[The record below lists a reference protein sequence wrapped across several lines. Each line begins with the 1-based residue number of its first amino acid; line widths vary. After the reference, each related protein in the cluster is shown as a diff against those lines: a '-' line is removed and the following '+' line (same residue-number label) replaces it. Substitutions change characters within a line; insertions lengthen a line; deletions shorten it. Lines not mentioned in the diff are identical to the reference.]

1 MNFLAEIG
9 PRFIDG
15 LLHSLLISAAGFL
28 LAIVVGICIG
38 SLRFFRPPMVNSL
51 VACYVNIFRCTPL
64 LVQIFLIFYALPEVG
79 VRLSPFATGIVALG
93 LWGGAY
99 SSEDVR
105 AGLEAVAKR
114 EILAARTLGMSAVMT
129 FVYIT
134 LPLGLRYALP
144 ALTTTAL
151 NIFRSSSFMI
161 VVGYSELTY
170 TANRVASDTFNIFGA
185 FGTAALLYLVSSIA
199 LGYFARTIE
208 RVTSFPGL
216 GQATR

>member
-1 MNFLAEIG
+1 
-9 PRFIDG
+9 
-15 LLHSLLISAAGFL
+15 
-28 LAIVVGICIG
+28 
-38 SLRFFRPPMVNSL
+38 
-51 VACYVNIFRCTPL
+51 
-64 LVQIFLIFYALPEVG
+64 
-79 VRLSPFATGIVALG
+79 VRLSPFATGVVALG

-114 EILAARTLGMSAVMT
+114 EILAARTLGMGAAMT
-129 FVYIT
+129 FAYVT

-170 TANRVASDTFNIFGA
+170 TANRVASGTFNIFVA
-185 FGTAALLYLVSSIA
+185 FGTAALLYLIASIA
-199 LGYFARTIE
+199 LGHIARTVE
-208 RVTSFPGL
+208 RVAYFPGL
-216 GQATR
+216 GQAVR

>member
-9 PRFIDG
+9 PRFVEG
-15 LLHSLLISAAGFL
+15 LFHSLLISAAGFL
-28 LAIVVGICIG
+28 LAIFIGIFSG
-38 SLRFFRPPMVNSL
+38 SLRFFRTPVLHSI

-64 LVQIFLIFYALPEVG
+64 LVQIFLVFYALPDVG
-79 VRLSPFATGIVALG
+79 VRLSPLATGVVALG

-99 SSEDVR
+99 ASEDVR
-105 AGLEAVAKR
+105 AGLEAVATR
-114 EILAARTLGMSAVMT
+114 EILAARTLGMGATVT
-129 FVYIT
+129 FMYIT

-144 ALTTTAL
+144 SLTTTTL
-151 NIFRSSSFMI
+151 NVFRSSSFMI

-199 LGYFARTIE
+199 LGYVARTIE
-208 RVTSFPGL
+208 RATHFPGL
-216 GQATR
+216 GQAAR